1 VVKDCSGWYRRTDG
15 SISFLKQWS
24 YNRCSISIR
33 NLVDNPA
40 IQYMYNK
47 GRRHHRPFRCS
58 VRTLFYFPW
67 QENKPPLAQMKE
79 RSGMIHP
86 PKAVADKTAPDS
98 LSHPLHSYVSER
110 EGSRFLPIHFPIPK
124 HPPQETRAGAPPRTT
139 HGCGTTT
146 LHKPRWERGRT
157 DSPTP
162 HLPPPT

>member
-1 VVKDCSGWYRRTDG
+1 
-15 SISFLKQWS
+15 
-24 YNRCSISIR
+24 
-33 NLVDNPA
+33 VDNPA

-110 EGSRFLPIHFPIPK
+110 EGVALFTNSFP
-124 HPPQETRAGAPPRTT
+124 HPQA
-139 HGCGTTT
+139 
-146 LHKPRWERGRT
+146 
-157 DSPTP
+157 PTP
-162 HLPPPT
+162 RNQGRRATENNPRLWHHHSAQTSVGERENR